1 MIAKKPAI
9 AQHVG
14 AVLGANQPLPE
25 IMLDLP
31 PDGSFRLASTCVCHH
46 FRVDMHLRR
55 WILILICV
63 TFVGAPF
70 QRAYSHVLTAGD
82 MLMSVQ
88 AQTAEVDTGTHDG
101 MSQHHNHQSD
111 FEANGDQKTAG
122 CCPVDHTSQ
131 TGGFCSDC
139 LAVAIL
145 NSPAANQTSR
155 ILDVSTRRTSNQS
168 VDFTGDTPVPKN
180 SPMR

>member
-1 MIAKKPAI
+1 
-9 AQHVG
+9 
-14 AVLGANQPLPE
+14 
-25 IMLDLP
+25 
-31 PDGSFRLASTCVCHH
+31 
-46 FRVDMHLRR
+46 MHLQR

-63 TFVGAPF
+63 TFVAAPF
-70 QRAYSHVLTAGD
+70 QRAYSHVQIAGD
-82 MLMSVQ
+82 MLMSAH
-88 AQTAEVDTGTHDG
+88 AQPVDVDAGSSDG

-111 FEANGDQKTAG
+111 FEANGDQTTPG

-155 ILDVSTRRTSNQS
+155 FLNVSTRRTSNQS